1 MRKIIIMAI
10 LIHFFN
16 VFAFADNNDIY
27 NIIYNKIYEFIEW
40 KYINNVSY
48 GISSRHIRYYGENDK
63 DEIYINIYFNAGI
76 YELKNYFN
84 DIIEEKLLIE
94 LKNLFPNYDIGITLY
109 YPFNIV
115 FKNNF
120 NYELEKR
127 QNIINDV
134 SKNTYGIILE
144 NIFVNALYG
153 YFEDNYFCNLVEIRD
168 RVNKL
173 RNNNFNKFLEVIYKY
188 YGKENIINF

>member
-16 VFAFADNNDIY
+16 VFAFADDNDI
-27 NIIYNKIYEFIEW
+27 NIIIYNKIYEFIEW
-40 KYINNVSY
+40 KYINRCSY
-48 GISSRHIRYYGENDK
+48 VISSRHIRYYGENDI
-63 DEIYINIYFNAGI
+63 DIIDIDIYFNAGA

-84 DIIEEKLLIE
+84 NIIEEKLLIE
-94 LKNLFPNYDIGITLY
+94 LKNIFQDYDISISLN

-120 NYELEKR
+120 NYDLDKK
-127 QNIINDV
+127 QNIISDI

-153 YFEDNYFCNLVEIRD
+153 YFKDNYFCNLIENRN

-173 RNNNFNKFLEVIYKY
+173 MNNNFNIFLEVIYKY
-188 YGKENIINF
+188 YGKENIIKF